1 MTSRRTSLGRNILTV
16 GGYTMLSRVTGF
28 VRDILIAALLGAGP
42 VADAFFVAFKFPNFF
57 RRLSGEGALT
67 AAFVPLFSER
77 LEREGRD
84 AARFFAGRVV
94 AVALVILVGFMAA
107 MIAAMPWAMHALAPG
122 FVGNPAQFDL
132 AVDLTRITFGYL
144 PLISLMALL
153 GGVMNTLDRFAAM
166 AAAPILLNVIL
177 VATLL
182 IVMVQEI
189 APGSPTVAHWLAWG
203 VALAGAAQFFWMVAA
218 CKRADFEIP
227 LPRPRLTPG
236 IKRLFALMGPA
247 AIGAGVMQINLVI
260 DVVLASLLAEGSVAY
275 LYYADRVNQLPLGV
289 IGVAAGTALLP
300 LLSRQAA
307 RGDDAGAAD
316 SLNRGIELVFLL
328 TLPAAVGLVVLSDL
342 VVAVLFERGAFLPED
357 TAATAG
363 ALAAYALGLPAFA
376 LVKVFTPAFF
386 ARQDTKTPV
395 KIAAAMV
402 AVNLVANLILMQFFA
417 HVGLA
422 LATSLSSTLNALA
435 LALVLWRRGL
445 LRPDRRLARRMAATA
460 VSALGMGAAVYGVLV
475 GVAWERDLAL
485 VHLVLA
491 VATGVAV
498 FAAAA
503 AATGAARPSELR
515 DLVRARG

>member
-1 MTSRRTSLGRNILTV
+1 MSLGRNILTV
-16 GGYTMLSRVTGF
+16 GGFTLLSRITGF

-67 AAFVPLFSER
+67 AAFVPLFSEK
-77 LEREGRD
+77 LEQEGRE

-94 AVALVILVGFMAA
+94 SVALVILLGFLVVME
-107 MIAAMPWAMHALAPG
+107 IIMPWAMHVLAPG
-122 FVGNPAQFDL
+122 FVDNPEQFDL
-132 AVDLTRITFGYL
+132 TVDLTRITFGYL

-177 VATLL
+177 VVTLITVFL
-182 IVMVQEI
+182 QEI
-189 APGSPTVAHWLAWG
+189 TPGSPTVGYWLAWA
-203 VALAGAAQFFWMVAA
+203 VAGAGAAQFFWLVGA
-218 CKRADFEIP
+218 CHRAGFDIP

-236 IKRLFALMGPA
+236 IVKLFKLMGPA

-260 DVVLASLLAEGSVAY
+260 DVVLASLLAEGSVAF

-307 RGDDAGAAD
+307 KGDDAGAAH

-328 TLPAAVGLVVLSDL
+328 TLPAAVGLIVLSDL
-342 VVAVLFERGAFLPED
+342 VVTVLFERGAFTPED
-357 TAATAG
+357 TLATAG

-395 KIAAAMV
+395 KIAAVMV
-402 AVNLVANLILMQFFA
+402 VINLIANLILMQYFA

-422 LATSLSSTLNALA
+422 LATALSSTLNALA
-435 LALVLWRRGL
+435 LAVVLYRRGLMRPDARLWRRMGATV
-445 LRPDRRLARRMAATA
+445 LASALMAAA
-460 VSALGMGAAVYGVLV
+460 VLGIVAVLPRVLLVDGFGPLVGLAVAIGGGVLV
-475 GVAWERDLAL
+475 FALA
-485 VHLVLA
+485 A
-491 VATGVAV
+491 M
-498 FAAAA
+498 
-503 AATGAARPSELR
+503 ATGAARPAEVK
-515 DLVRARG
+515 DLLKGRA